1 MNANLQ
7 DGKIKVT
14 GVVENVAWRERHE
27 AQKKARAERNNAPE
41 FRAKYEARQEAKR
54 KKEESREAEKEARIQ
69 ARVRE
74 KTLHETYKQLGI
86 GADYIQMKQ
95 AQIDAAKA
103 KNPTTSQQNGSLGR
117 LKTQEQVAMGAG
129 GSAAADQRE
138 MRGLGKDIAITAGG
152 AVIAAAGGLEAIA
165 TPIIG
170 AAAYESIIA
179 AVGAVAGA
187 SFFGP
192 AVALGT
198 IAILTRKFMKKAKA
212 RRANQADQAQKL
224 DDFQADL
231 DNFKKQLDAVQ
242 NTLVSNQ
249 DMLVEKYKS
258 MKKGQFN
265 AYLKGYIAE
274 LLKTSGL
281 TADNEA
287 VNEAA
292 EKISQGIEAENKQEE
307 PKPEPEEKEEDS
319 EPEKEEPEK
328 EQPAKEDA
336 GEEKTEAEAPNAEAP
351 EQETQAPEVQEPAQG
366 EEKPAQETEA
376 PVIDEGDLSG
386 PDEPDQENAPAT
398 EESAVSSI
406 SAEELAAEKDAMMA
420 EGLIERPEE
429 KQAQIQE
436 QIRRA
441 EEERAREQQREVE
454 DKSEMGD

>member
-27 AQKKARAERNNAPE
+27 AQKKARAERNNDPE

-307 PKPEPEEKEEDS
+307 PKPETEEKEEDS
-319 EPEKEEPEK
+319 EPEKEEAEK
-328 EQPAKEDA
+328 EEPENEEPAKENP
-336 GEEKTEAEAPNAEAP
+336 EAEAPNAEAP

-386 PDEPDQENAPAT
+386 PDEPDQEVAPAT

>member
-1 MNANLQ
+1 
-7 DGKIKVT
+7 
-14 GVVENVAWRERHE
+14 
-27 AQKKARAERNNAPE
+27 
-41 FRAKYEARQEAKR
+41 
-54 KKEESREAEKEARIQ
+54 
-69 ARVRE
+69 
-74 KTLHETYKQLGI
+74 
-86 GADYIQMKQ
+86 
-95 AQIDAAKA
+95 
-103 KNPTTSQQNGSLGR
+103 
-117 LKTQEQVAMGAG
+117 
-129 GSAAADQRE
+129 

-242 NTLVSNQ
+242 NTLISNQ
-249 DMLVEKYKS
+249 DMLVKKYKS

-265 AYLKGYIAE
+265 AYLKGYTAE

-292 EKISQGIEAENKQEE
+292 EKISQGIEAENQQEE
-307 PKPEPEEKEEDS
+307 PKQEPEKEEAEKE
-319 EPEKEEPEK
+319 EPEKEEPEN
-328 EQPAKEDA
+328 EEPTKEDA
-336 GEEKTEAEAPNAEAP
+336 GEEKTEENSAP
-351 EQETQAPEVQEPAQG
+351 EENKPTEQSQSENESAEPDAPAAENPQQEAQ
-366 EEKPAQETEA
+366 A